1 MTSDVE
7 IERALAAVSATLNAQ
22 RPERFD
28 RSRVH
33 EIVTGGLGGE
43 EHLHVD
49 EGGGV
54 HDDREVRVAALRR
67 LGDGSWYVERQ
78 NFDAQNA
85 SSEIPT
91 PSKLSTVRKL
101 LTKLK
106 VTG

>member
-1 MTSDVE
+1 M
-7 IERALAAVSATLNAQ
+7 RQAACTTIAGSA
-22 RPERFD
+22 
-28 RSRVH
+28 SR
-33 EIVTGGLGGE
+33 
-43 EHLHVD
+43 
-49 EGGGV
+49 
-54 HDDREVRVAALRR
+54 LRR

-101 LTKLK
+101 LTKVK

>member
-1 MTSDVE
+1 
-7 IERALAAVSATLNAQ
+7 
-22 RPERFD
+22 
-28 RSRVH
+28 
-33 EIVTGGLGGE
+33 
-43 EHLHVD
+43 
-49 EGGGV
+49 V
-54 HDDREVRVAALRR
+54 HDDRGVRVAALRR

-101 LTKLK
+101 LTKVK